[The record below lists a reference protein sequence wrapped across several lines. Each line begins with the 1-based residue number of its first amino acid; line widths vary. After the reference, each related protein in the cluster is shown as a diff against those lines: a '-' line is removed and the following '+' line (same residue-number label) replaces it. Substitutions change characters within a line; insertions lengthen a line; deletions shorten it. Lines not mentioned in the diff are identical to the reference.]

1 MPGWALAALILVLDQ
16 ATKALVLQT
25 LGDGRIAEVL
35 PVFNLLL
42 VWNPGVSF
50 GMFNG
55 SGEIGRWMLTG
66 LAVAIGAG
74 LILWLR
80 TERRR
85 LTRLAIWSVLAG
97 AVGNVIDRALLGYV
111 VDYFLFHT
119 PNWSF
124 AVFNLADTYI
134 TVGAG
139 LVILEE
145 VLEWRRSRNA
155 PPPSAD

>member
-97 AVGNVIDRALLGYV
+97 AVGNVIDRVRFGAV
-111 VDYFLFHT
+111 VDFLDLHWGGYHW
-119 PNWSF
+119 P
-124 AVFNLADTYI
+124 AFNVADSAI
-134 TVGAG
+134 VLGA
-139 LVILEE
+139 LVILFGALQGEPRPIHQGE
-145 VLEWRRSRNA
+145 RESR
-155 PPPSAD
+155 